1 MVAHRAAHRDGR
13 AAAARAAG
21 VVILDHAVH
30 IDDNMRGIRVVRQ
43 RNRNGRTAEARRIVV
58 VAIAVVLTAGI
69 AAAVIRRVIVRCA
82 LALGDLDVDR
92 AALGHLSTGI
102 LRLPYD
108 RPRFRRAVHRVYR
121 ADLQALCLQRRTR
134 LVRGHAEQTGHSNVF
149 VIVLLLALADIDGQ
163 RRALFQLGAR
173 LRVGADDLAFLHI
186 VAVFLNDLALDIVRR
201 QRRLHIIERLAGK
214 VDHLVG
220 ILDVFA
226 ARGHR
231 YRDDRTLGCLFLTVG
246 VRVLLE
252 YLTDRT
258 VGFLPFGR
266 FLYREVVGYIR
277 VGQYFVDIAPDEAG
291 HDNLLRLVAAAGE
304 HQNAYQQQTDHRNHA
319 DRHADRHAGPF
330 GQLFKKAVRLILL
343 FFAETGAG
351 AGLGLRARAGAR
363 RSCALNGSGFMLCR
377 TAARRA
383 LNVRADDLRLARVV
397 LACHIVEACIRVRA
411 EHLHVLVHLFRG
423 LVPAA
428 DVRAH
433 GVHDN
438 VVHALGDARH
448 KRTRDDRNL
457 IDVLHDDLERGFA
470 LKRQLAGQHFVHHH
484 AERVQVGAV
493 VNFAALG
500 LLRRDIVHRADG
512 LLHHAGLLRGS
523 ERGNAEIGQLCG
535 AVPQNDNVL
544 RLNVLMDDAARVCVH
559 ECAGNLLSEENG
571 LLPRQMALALQILLE
586 GDALDQL
593 HNDII
598 RAVLAADVEHG
609 NNIVVA
615 QLGNGARLN
624 GEPLADIRVLRELL
638 FEHLECHIAPENGIP
653 RPVNDRHAADAD
665 DLLNLIASAE
675 HTADIF
681 IHSPSRSLLFT
692 KGEQRNGDVVAAA
705 AVKCQLQQ
713 RVTGQL
719 ERRRVCQHLRDPAV
733 LRHAG
738 QTVRA
743 EQQHVLFSQAHFKQ
757 VAFDIRLHAYRTG
770 DEVFLRMGARI
781 RLGDLAAAAHF
792 LHIGV
797 VLADLVHGFA
807 VKAVR
812 TAVTH
817 VDNGRAV
824 ALNERGNQGRAHAAE
839 LRLPARQRENRLVR
853 LLERLRQQVL
863 PSRFVQ
869 RAA

>member
-69 AAAVIRRVIVRCA
+69 AAAVIIRRVIVRCA
-82 LALGDLDVDR
+82 LALGDLDVDDSALCDLR
-92 AALGHLSTGI
+92 ARI

-108 RPRFRRAVHRVYR
+108 RTGLSGALDLVHR
-121 ADLQALCLQRRTR
+121 ADGQTLFRQGLFR
-134 LVRGHAEQTGHSNVF
+134 LVLCHAEQTGHSNVF

-163 RRALFQLGAR
+163 RRALFQLSAC
-173 LRVGADDLAFLHI
+173 LRVGADDLAFLHV

-231 YRDDRTLGCLFLTVG
+231 YRDDRTLGCLFLAVA

-266 FLYREVVGYIR
+266 FLHREVVGYIR
-277 VGQYFVDIAPDEAG
+277 VGHHFVDIAPDEVG
-291 HDNLLRLVAAAGE
+291 HDNLFRLVAAAGDD
-304 HQNAYQQQTDHRNHA
+304 QNADQQQADHRDHA
-319 DRHADRHAGPF
+319 DRHADRHARAL

-343 FFAETGAG
+343 LFAETGAG
-351 AGLGLRARAGAR
+351 AGLRARAGAR

-397 LACHIVEACIRVRA
+397 LACHIVEPRVRVSA
-411 EHLHVLVHLFRG
+411 QHLHILVHLFRG

-428 DVRAH
+428 DVRTH

-438 VVHALGDARH
+438 VVHALWNARH
-448 KRTRDDRNL
+448 KRARDDRHL
-457 IDVLHDDLERGFA
+457 IDVLHDDLECGFA

-493 VNFAALG
+493 VDLAALG

-559 ECAGNLLSEENG
+559 ECAGNLLSEDNG

-624 GEPLADIRVLRELL
+624 GEPLADIRVLRELF

-653 RPVNDRHAADAD
+653 RPVNDRHAANAD
-665 DLLNLIASAE
+665 DFLNLIASAE

-681 IHSPSRSLLFT
+681 IHSPSRSLLFAE
-692 KGEQRNGDVVAAA
+692 GEQRNGDVVAAA
-705 AVKCQLQQ
+705 AVKRQLQQ

-743 EQQHVLFSQAHFKQ
+743 EQQHVLFVQAHFKQ
-757 VAFDIRLHAYRTG
+757 VAFDTRLHAYRTG

-812 TAVTH
+812 AAVAH

>member
-21 VVILDHAVH
+21 VVILDYAVH

-43 RNRNGRTAEARRIVV
+43 RNRNGRTAEARRIIV

-69 AAAVIRRVIVRCA
+69 AAAVIIGRVIVRCA
-82 LALGDLDVDR
+82 LALGDLDVDDSALCDLR
-92 AALGHLSTGI
+92 ARI
-102 LRLPYD
+102 LRLPYNRTGLSGALD
-108 RPRFRRAVHRVYR
+108 LVHR
-121 ADLQALCLQRRTR
+121 ADGQTLFRQGLFRIVLC
-134 LVRGHAEQTGHSNVF
+134 HAEQTGHSNVF

-173 LRVGADDLAFLHI
+173 LRVGADDLVFLHV

-226 ARGHR
+226 ARGYR
-231 YRDDRTLGCLFLTVG
+231 YRDDRTLCGLFPAVA

-266 FLYREVVGYIR
+266 FLHREVVGYIR
-277 VGQYFVDIAPDEAG
+277 VGHHFVDIAPDEVG
-291 HDNLLRLVAAAGE
+291 HDNLFRLVAAAGDD
-304 HQNAYQQQTDHRNHA
+304 QNADQQQADHRDHA
-319 DRHADRHAGPF
+319 DRHADRHARAL

-343 FFAETGAG
+343 LFAETGAG
-351 AGLGLRARAGAR
+351 AGLRARAGAGAR
-363 RSCALNGSGFMLCR
+363 RSCALNGSGFICR

-397 LACHIVEACIRVRA
+397 LACHIVEACVRVRA
-411 EHLHVLVHLFRG
+411 QHLHVLVHLFRG
-423 LVPAA
+423 FIPAA
-428 DVRAH
+428 DVRTH

-438 VVHALGDARH
+438 IVHALGDARY
-448 KRTRDDRNL
+448 KRTRDDRHL

-493 VNFAALG
+493 VDLAALG

-523 ERGNAEIGQLCG
+523 ERGNAEIGQLCRT
-535 AVPQNDNVL
+535 VPQDDNVL

-624 GEPLADIRVLRELL
+624 GEPLADIRVLRELF

-653 RPVNDRHAADAD
+653 RPINDRHAADAD
-665 DLLNLIASAE
+665 DFLNLIASAE

-681 IHSPSRSLLFT
+681 IHSPSRSLLFAE
-692 KGEQRNGDVVAAA
+692 GEQRNGDVVAAA
-705 AVKCQLQQ
+705 AVKRQLQQ

-743 EQQHVLFSQAHFKQ
+743 EQQHVLFVQAHFKQ
-757 VAFDIRLHAYRTG
+757 VAFDTRLHAYRTG

-812 TAVTH
+812 AAVAH

-839 LRLPARQRENRLVR
+839 AWPNR
-853 LLERLRQQVL
+853 
-863 PSRFVQ
+863 PWTSW
-869 RAA
+869 

>member
-1 MVAHRAAHRDGR
+1 
-13 AAAARAAG
+13 
-21 VVILDHAVH
+21 
-30 IDDNMRGIRVVRQ
+30 MRGIRAVRQ
-43 RNRNGRTAEARRIVV
+43 RNRNGRTAEARRIVIA
-58 VAIAVVLTAGI
+58 AIAVVLTAGI
-69 AAAVIRRVIVRCA
+69 AAVIRRVIVRCA
-82 LALGDLDVDR
+82 LALGDLDVDC

-108 RPRFRRAVHRVYR
+108 RACLRRAVHLVYR
-121 ADLQALCLQRRTR
+121 ADLQALCLQRRAC
-134 LVRGHAEQTGHSNVF
+134 LVLGHAEQTGHSNVF

-173 LRVGADDLAFLHI
+173 LRVGADDLAFLHV

-258 VGFLPFGR
+258 VGFLPFGC

-277 VGQYFVDIAPDEAG
+277 VGQHFVDIASEEIG
-291 HDNLLRLVAAAGE
+291 HDNLLRLVAAAGD
-304 HQNAYQQQTDHRNHA
+304 HQNADQQQADHRDHA
-319 DRHADRHAGPF
+319 DRHADRHAGTL

-343 FFAETGAG
+343 LFAETG
-351 AGLGLRARAGAR
+351 AGLGLRACAGAGAR

-383 LNVRADDLRLARVV
+383 LNVRADDLRLARVI
-397 LACHIVEACIRVRA
+397 LACHIVEPRIRVGA
-411 EHLHVLVHLFRG
+411 QHLHVLVHLFRG

-428 DVRAH
+428 DVRTH

-438 VVHALGDARH
+438 IVHALGNARH
-448 KRTRDDRNL
+448 KRTRDDRHL

-470 LKRQLAGQHFVHHH
+470 LERQLAGQHFVHHH

-493 VNFAALG
+493 VDLAALG

-523 ERGNAEIGQLCG
+523 ERGNAEIGQLCR

-544 RLNVLMDDAARVCVH
+544 RLHVLMDDATRVCVH
-559 ECAGNLLSEENG
+559 ERAGNLLGEENG

-586 GDALDQL
+586 GDALDQF

-665 DLLNLIASAE
+665 DFFNLIASAE

-681 IHSPSRSLLFT
+681 IHIPSRSLLFAE
-692 KGEQRNGDVVAAA
+692 GEQRNGDVVAAA
-705 AVKCQLQQ
+705 AVKRQLQQ

-743 EQQHVLFSQAHFKQ
+743 EQQHVLLGQAHLKQ

-812 TAVTH
+812 TAVAH
-817 VDNGRAV
+817 VDDGRAV

-853 LLERLRQQVL
+853 LL
-863 PSRFVQ
+863 
-869 RAA
+869 

>member
-69 AAAVIRRVIVRCA
+69 AAAVIIRRVIVRCA
-82 LALGDLDVDR
+82 LALGDLDVDDSALCDLR
-92 AALGHLSTGI
+92 ARI

-108 RPRFRRAVHRVYR
+108 RTGLSGALDLVHR
-121 ADLQALCLQRRTR
+121 ADGQTLFRQGLFR
-134 LVRGHAEQTGHSNVF
+134 LVLCHAEQTGHSNVF

-163 RRALFQLGAR
+163 RRALFQLSAC
-173 LRVGADDLAFLHI
+173 LRVGADDLAFLHV
-186 VAVFLNDLALDIVRR
+186 VAVFLNNLALDVVRC
-201 QRRLHIIERLAGK
+201 QRRLYIIERLAGK

-231 YRDDRTLGCLFLTVG
+231 YRDDRTLGCLFLAVA

-266 FLYREVVGYIR
+266 FLHREVVGYIR
-277 VGQYFVDIAPDEAG
+277 VGQHFVDIASDEIG
-291 HDNLLRLVAAAGE
+291 HDNLLRLVTAAGDD
-304 HQNAYQQQTDHRNHA
+304 QNADQQQTDHRDHA
-319 DRHADRHAGPF
+319 DRHADRHAGTL

-343 FFAETGAG
+343 LFAETGAG
-351 AGLGLRARAGAR
+351 AGLRARAGAR

-397 LACHIVEACIRVRA
+397 LACHIVEPRVRVSA
-411 EHLHVLVHLFRG
+411 QHLHILVHLFRG

-428 DVRAH
+428 DVRTH

-438 VVHALGDARH
+438 VVHALWNARH
-448 KRTRDDRNL
+448 KRARDDRHL
-457 IDVLHDDLERGFA
+457 IDVLHDDLECGFA

-493 VNFAALG
+493 IDLAALG

-523 ERGNAEIGQLCG
+523 ERGNAEIGQLCRT
-535 AVPQNDNVL
+535 VPQDDNVL

-624 GEPLADIRVLRELL
+624 GEPLADIRVLRELF

-653 RPVNDRHAADAD
+653 RPVNDRHAANAD
-665 DLLNLIASAE
+665 DFLNLIASAE

-681 IHSPSRSLLFT
+681 IHSPSRSLLFAE
-692 KGEQRNGDVVAAA
+692 GEQRNGDVVAAA
-705 AVKCQLQQ
+705 AVKRQLQQ

-743 EQQHVLFSQAHFKQ
+743 EQQHVLFGQAHFKQ

-812 TAVTH
+812 AAVAH